1 LFVVALVEL
10 ALAGVNH
17 GDEAWFLAV
26 ASRVARGDVL
36 YRDVFFG
43 STPLAV
49 WLTLPAVAIAGT
61 EIMAVKAIVAFA
73 LAAQGTGLVVAAVL
87 AGLSE
92 RWALLLG
99 LAVTVFAARYP
110 SAAYTPLAVAGAV
123 WTAAATLAYLRTHAP
138 VLLAAAGAC
147 AGVAMAAKYT
157 VGIVAL
163 LIPVVA
169 APRLAARPLVTAS
182 GVVVA
187 SLVPVAVT
195 GGWPRFVEYA
205 FAAKGTYV
213 DVGRVSYFAPLK
225 TAAVGIGE
233 LLTSPGRATVAAAV
247 SDLAVWAPTLA
258 MALLAVAWLK
268 RPDRRP
274 ALAVAGG
281 LLAAALAAAV
291 PRFDLSHFLL
301 IVSGP
306 AFALAV
312 AVHALSAGRK
322 GVSYALFAVTC
333 GIVLVC
339 LAGNVPNG
347 SSRFA
352 DLAGVRGVLVEDSIL
367 KEWRD
372 NARDLTV
379 ARQRFGPVMVVS
391 NDAGL
396 RYVLAG
402 VANPTPFDF
411 PLATAFGHDGEDAVA
426 RSIAVG
432 TIKAVCLDLRMDRAL
447 RPERLAEAVRRHLR
461 PRQRI
466 GECRLF
472 TRT

>member
-1 LFVVALVEL
+1 
-10 ALAGVNH
+10 
-17 GDEAWFLAV
+17 
-26 ASRVARGDVL
+26 
-36 YRDVFFG
+36 
-43 STPLAV
+43 
-49 WLTLPAVAIAGT
+49 
-61 EIMAVKAIVAFA
+61 
-73 LAAQGTGLVVAAVL
+73 
-87 AGLSE
+87 
-92 RWALLLG
+92 
-99 LAVTVFAARYP
+99 
-110 SAAYTPLAVAGAV
+110 
-123 WTAAATLAYLRTHAP
+123 
-138 VLLAAAGAC
+138 
-147 AGVAMAAKYT
+147 MAAKYT

-205 FAAKGTYV
+205 FAAKGTYL

-258 MALLAVAWLK
+258 MPLLAVAWLK

-372 NARDLTV
+372 SARDLTV

-402 VANPTPFDF
+402 IANPTPFDI

-432 TIKAVCLDLRMDRAL
+432 AIKAVCLDLRMDRAL